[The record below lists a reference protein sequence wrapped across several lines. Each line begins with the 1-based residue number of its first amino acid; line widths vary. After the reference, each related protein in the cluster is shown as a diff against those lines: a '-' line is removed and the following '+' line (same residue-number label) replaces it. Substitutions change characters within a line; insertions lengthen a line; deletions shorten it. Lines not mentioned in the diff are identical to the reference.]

1 MCMLLCAGPGPH
13 LPCHTRSYTFIPL
26 SHSRSLLS
34 HSVPKDGKSLD
45 FMNLESAG
53 CITAVG
59 FHEHCRLVETLSLR
73 LAHLE
78 RLGVGVLMGSGH
90 QKVERKPI
98 CPGAPTPCGLISGGS
113 QRLGLLQ
120 FEGTRCHQSRSKK
133 RPSQHTHIQYTRYLG
148 PNATGQ
154 PQACALRAQL
164 TRLRA
169 LACYLLH
176 PFSLPGPGTHGPL
189 RAQRQY

>member
-73 LAHLE
+73 SAHLE
-78 RLGVGVLMGSGH
+78 RLGVGVLVGSGH

-98 CPGAPTPCGLISGGS
+98 CHLELPPHVGLSLEEVRGLASCSLKEQDAIKAGARNDLANIHIYNIP
-113 QRLGLLQ
+113 
-120 FEGTRCHQSRSKK
+120 GTRDQMQPGSH
-133 RPSQHTHIQYTRYLG
+133 RPVLSEL
-148 PNATGQ
+148 
-154 PQACALRAQL
+154 
-164 TRLRA
+164 
-169 LACYLLH
+169 
-176 PFSLPGPGTHGPL
+176 S
-189 RAQRQY
+189 